1 MTSLATTTTA
11 PTTAA
16 PTTVAA
22 EPDETV
28 HTIVDSPLG
37 PLTLVTRAGGLAG
50 VYMTQQRHLPPEDT
64 FGPRVAVTDVPLLTR
79 TADQLAAYFAG
90 DLRDFDLDMSTSGT
104 PFQRRVWTA
113 LRDIPYGETV
123 TYGELAAAVGQ
134 PTASRAVGL
143 ANGRNPLSIV
153 VPCHRVVGA
162 NGSMTGYGGGIERKR
177 WLLDFERGTRQP
189 VLS

>member
-16 PTTVAA
+16 TTTVAA
-22 EPDETV
+22 EPDATV